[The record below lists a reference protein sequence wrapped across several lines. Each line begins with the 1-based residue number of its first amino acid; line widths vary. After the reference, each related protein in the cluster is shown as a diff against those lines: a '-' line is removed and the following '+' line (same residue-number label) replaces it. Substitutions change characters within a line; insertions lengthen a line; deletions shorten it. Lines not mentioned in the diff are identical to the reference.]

1 MTFRVMGERGLA
13 ASARGCPGVGG
24 QHVAEISQAALESLE
39 DVWVDRWLSF
49 GIAARWLG
57 PRFLGLV
64 DAEWAY
70 SRR

>member
-1 MTFRVMGERGLA
+1 
-13 ASARGCPGVGG
+13 
-24 QHVAEISQAALESLE
+24 VAEISQAALESLE